1 MDELEQLTGYVCCA
15 GFKDRWPAFGRKNK
29 FWKDIS
35 EFLFVNM
42 EAVRTGKL
50 LLDVRI
56 IK

>member
-1 MDELEQLTGYVCCA
+1 MCVVLASKTGA
-15 GFKDRWPAFGRKNK
+15 WPAFGRKNK

-35 EFLFVNM
+35 EFLFVYM